1 MSTRG
6 DLVVLD
12 ASVVVDLLVA
22 PDRPRLASVLGAH
35 SWHAPAHLDVEVV
48 SALRGLVLGRHLSAP
63 RAVDALV
70 DLADLEITRWA
81 PDLAVT
87 RRVLALRDRLTA
99 YDAAYLVCAEGVDAP
114 LATRDQRLAR
124 AADGLVEVV
133 LL

>member
-1 MSTRG
+1 MSTQG
-6 DLVVLD
+6 DLLVLD

-22 PDRPRLASVLGAH
+22 PDRARLASVVGAC
-35 SWHAPAHLDVEVV
+35 SWHAPVHLDVEVV

-70 DLADLEITRWA
+70 DFADLEITRWA
-81 PDLAVT
+81 PDHTVNQ
-87 RRVLALRDRLTA
+87 RVLALRDRLTA
-99 YDAAYLVCAEGVDAP
+99 YDAAYVVCAEGVDAP

-124 AADGLVEVV
+124 ALDGLVEVV